1 MPDVIYLRGSILH
14 FLADPGEAADAG
26 TWQYWDDG
34 ALKIADG
41 KVAAIGPAEEILA
54 ARAPVDEVVDHRGKL
69 ILPGFI
75 DTHVHFAQV
84 DVIASYGRQLLDWLN
99 EYTFPAER
107 AFADPAHGRKVA
119 DIFLDNLLRHGTT
132 TAAVYPTVHA
142 QSVDA
147 FFAAAETRNLRMICG
162 KILMDRHCPD
172 FLRDD
177 VTSAELD
184 SRTLIERWHGKGR
197 LGYALT
203 PRFAPT
209 STPAQLAMTGRLY
222 GEYDGLWLQTHL
234 AENHDE
240 IKWVKELFPE
250 ARSYLDVYDRY
261 GLLGKRSIFGH
272 CLHLDPADRERFKAT
287 DSVMSFCPTSNL
299 FIGSGLFDLQAA
311 RSLGIRVGL
320 ATDVG
325 GGTSYSLLQTLAE
338 AYKVLMLR
346 HQRLNVWRGLW
357 LATLAGAEA
366 LSLSDKIGNFAAG
379 KEADCVVL
387 DFAATPV
394 LERRMQVA
402 KSLEER
408 LFALMMLGDDRT
420 VVATYLMGKEAW
432 RRHGSVS

>member
-1 MPDVIYLRGSILH
+1 MPGITYLRGAILH
-14 FLADPGEAADAG
+14 FLADPGEAVNAD
-26 TWQYWDDG
+26 TWHYLDDG
-34 ALKIADG
+34 ALKIVDG
-41 KVAAIGPAEEILA
+41 KVAALGPADAILA
-54 ARAPVDEVVDHRGKL
+54 ARAPEDQVVDHSGKL
-69 ILPGFI
+69 ILPGFV
-75 DTHVHFAQV
+75 DTHVHSAQV

-99 EYTFPAER
+99 DYTFPAER
-107 AFADPAHGRKVA
+107 AFADPEHAARLA
-119 DIFLDNLLRHGTT
+119 EIFLDNLLANGTT
-132 TAAVYPTVHA
+132 TAAVYPTVHR

-147 FFAAAETRNLRMICG
+147 FFAAAERRNLRMICG
-162 KILMDRHCPD
+162 KIMMDRHAPD

-177 VTSAELD
+177 VEGAEAD
-184 SRTLIERWHGKGR
+184 NRVLIERWHGKGR

-209 STPAQLAMTGRLY
+209 STPEQLAMTGRLY
-222 GEYDGLWLQTHL
+222 REIPGLWLQTHL

-240 IKWVKELFPE
+240 IKWVKQLFPE

-261 GLLGKRSIFGH
+261 GLLGKRSIFAH
-272 CLHLDPADRERFKAT
+272 CLHLDEADRARFQAS
-287 DSVMSFCPTSNL
+287 DSAMSFCPTSNL

-311 RSLGIRVGL
+311 RNLGIRVGL

-357 LATLAGAEA
+357 LATLGGAEC
-366 LSLSDKIGNFAAG
+366 LSLADKIGNFAPG

-394 LERRMQVA
+394 LKRRTEIA
-402 KSLEER
+402 RTLEER
-408 LFALMMLGDDRT
+408 LFALMMLGDDRAVT
-420 VVATYLMGKEAW
+420 ATYVMGRETH
-432 RRHGSVS
+432 RR